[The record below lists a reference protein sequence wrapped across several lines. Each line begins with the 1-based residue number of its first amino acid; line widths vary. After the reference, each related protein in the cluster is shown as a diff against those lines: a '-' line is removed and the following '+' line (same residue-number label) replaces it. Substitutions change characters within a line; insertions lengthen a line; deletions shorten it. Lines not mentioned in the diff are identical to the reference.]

1 MKRAPALWASLLV
14 LLTAGCGG
22 GGGEAPAAPRHR
34 VAPLPSAREVAWFRQ
49 MAAFADAVSN
59 LSEQAAAPGPAGL
72 KALAA
77 LRSCGPIFRS
87 AVGAAPSRRQ
97 RAAAQA
103 VLGACADFAR
113 DHLRAG
119 DRALNE
125 SSSTIFLRSDGR
137 HLPERGGLTA
147 ESRVEPRLSQVVAA
161 LSGVPGTVVRCWS
174 LPDWLAL
181 IDERGAYTGG
191 AVDLRAD
198 GFLSERRRVNLA
210 PRMCERLVRF
220 VYRGERPAP
229 RRTKLQLANT
239 VLTLAHE
246 TVHVSESERSRRHLL
261 RPPAD
266 APGVGAPR
274 RAAAVRE
281 QPRRAGLDRP
291 LSLRAREVPLAAVPR
306 RRQARP
312 ASALAGVALGTVLQ

>member
-1 MKRAPALWASLLV
+1 MKRAPVLWASLLV

-22 GGGEAPAAPRHR
+22 GGGEGPAAPLHR

-87 AVGAAPSRRQ
+87 SVGAAPSRRQ

-198 GFLSERRRVNLA
+198 GFVSEGRRVNLA

-220 VYRGERPAP
+220 VYRGERPA
-229 RRTKLQLANT
+229 RGRTKLQLANT

-246 TVHVSESERSRRHLL
+246 TVHVSQGANEAVATCYGLQRMRRASVLLGAARRYANSLAELAWTGLYPYGLAKYHSPQCHNGGKLDLHPRSRVW
-261 RPPAD
+261 P
-266 APGVGAPR
+266 
-274 RAAAVRE
+274 
-281 QPRRAGLDRP
+281 
-291 LSLRAREVPLAAVPR
+291 
-306 RRQARP
+306 
-312 ASALAGVALGTVLQ
+312 